1 MIQFYFLS
9 IFFNAVSGYVLA
21 MENQKEDRTFEA
33 AGSTFSLDN
42 ETIRLVLGIL
52 TLVSGL
58 LKLLS
63 VIEGD
68 IPVIGDLLPAVFGLL
83 AGFIL
88 IFDYYHTK
96 TNIESEKSELIE
108 RILIKNK
115 RWIGFVAIAS
125 AVLHFLFP
133 SVLFL

>member
-9 IFFNAVSGYVLA
+9 IFFNAVSGYVLVR
-21 MENQKEDRTFEA
+21 EDKEQDLVFET
-33 AGSTFSLDN
+33 GPFFSLYN

-63 VIEGD
+63 SIQGD
-68 IPVIGDLLPAVFGLL
+68 IPVIGDLFPAAFGLV

-88 IFDYYHTK
+88 VFDYYRTK
-96 TNIESEKSELIE
+96 TSIESEKSDLIE
-108 RILIKNK
+108 RILIKNR
-115 RWIGFVAIAS
+115 RWIGFVTIAS
-125 AVLHFLFP
+125 AILHFLFP

>member
-9 IFFNAVSGYVLA
+9 ILFNAVSGYALA
-21 MENQKEDRTFEA
+21 MEDKDREGLKET
-33 AGSTFSLDN
+33 GPYFSLDN
-42 ETIRLVLGIL
+42 ETTRLILGIL

-63 VIEGD
+63 STQGD
-68 IPVIGDLLPAVFGLL
+68 IPVIGDLLPAILGLV

-96 TNIESEKSELIE
+96 TSIESEKSELLE
-108 RILIKNK
+108 RIIAKNK
-115 RWIGFVAIAS
+115 RWIGFAAIAS
-125 AVLHFLFP
+125 AILHFLFP
-133 SVLFL
+133 TVLFL

>member
-21 MENQKEDRTFEA
+21 MESQKEDSVVE
-33 AGSTFSLDN
+33 AGSQFSLDN
-42 ETIRLVLGIL
+42 ETIRLILGIL

-63 VIEGD
+63 AIQGD

-88 IFDYYHTK
+88 VFDYYRTK
-96 TNIESEKSELIE
+96 ASVESEKSALIE

-115 RWIGFVAIAS
+115 RWIGFVTIAS

>member
-1 MIQFYFLS
+1 
-9 IFFNAVSGYVLA
+9 
-21 MENQKEDRTFEA
+21 MEDKDQDRTFET
-33 AGSTFSLDN
+33 GRHFSLDN

-63 VIEGD
+63 SIEGD
-68 IPVIGDLLPAVFGLL
+68 IPVIGDLFPAVFGLF

-88 IFDYYHTK
+88 VFDYYRTK
-96 TNIESEKSELIE
+96 TSIESEKSELVE
-108 RILIKNK
+108 RILTQNK
-115 RWIGFVAIAS
+115 RWIGFVTIVSAI
-125 AVLHFLFP
+125 LHFLFP

>member
-9 IFFNAVSGYVLA
+9 ILLNAVSGYVLI
-21 MENQKEDRTFEA
+21 MEDTEQDHAFET
-33 AGSTFSLDN
+33 GPRFSLNN

-52 TLVSGL
+52 TLVGGL

-63 VIEGD
+63 SIQGD
-68 IPVIGDLLPAVFGLL
+68 IPVIGDLFPALFGLF

-88 IFDYYHTK
+88 VFNYYRTK
-96 TNIESEKSELIE
+96 TSIESEKSELVE
-108 RILIKNK
+108 RILTQNK
-115 RWIGFVAIAS
+115 RWIGFVTIAS

>member
-1 MIQFYFLS
+1 
-9 IFFNAVSGYVLA
+9 
-21 MENQKEDRTFEA
+21 MEDTERGRAFET
-33 AGSTFSLDN
+33 GPYFSLNN
-42 ETIRLVLGIL
+42 ETIRLVLGVL

-63 VIEGD
+63 SIQGD
-68 IPVIGDLLPAVFGLL
+68 IPVIGDLGPAVFGLL

-88 IFDYYHTK
+88 VFDYYHTK
-96 TNIESEKSELIE
+96 TSVESEKSELVE
-108 RILIKNK
+108 RILLKNK

-125 AVLHFLFP
+125 AIVHFLFP